1 MQRGELPEAPAEFL
15 LWFLQVLQG
24 FPGDSA
30 GKEPACNVV
39 DLGLIPGLGR
49 SLEEG
54 NGNPLQYSRLENSMD
69 YIPWGHKESE
79 ATERLSLSPS
89 QANKP
94 TACMNF
100 PTELWSASRVCCFPR
115 GWQSPQRE
123 DLLKVCRR
131 WTQSAL
137 IGKRLVVQKQKGC
150 WNAR

>member
-1 MQRGELPEAPAEFL
+1 MA
-15 LWFLQVLQG
+15 
-24 FPGDSA
+24 
-30 GKEPACNVV
+30 
-39 DLGLIPGLGR
+39 
-49 SLEEG
+49 
-54 NGNPLQYSRLENSMD
+54 LENSMD
-69 YIPWGHKESE
+69 YIPWGHKELE
-79 ATERLSLSPS
+79 ATETLSLSPS
-89 QANKP
+89 QANKL

-137 IGKRLVVQKQKGC
+137 IGKRLTVQKQKGC